1 MKIDIKNL
9 KKIILPVIGVIVF
22 LAVAGGLY
30 YFSQKK
36 NNTLAPDAASAK
48 VIDFINKNLLQGKA
62 TATLTGT
69 SEQSG
74 VYKIDFTVQSQ
85 PYSFYVTKD
94 GKLLFTSG
102 GPMPDANAQ
111 QNTNQN
117 TAAQTNIPKKDAAQA
132 LLFVMSFCP
141 YGNQAEGAMLPVANL
156 LKGIADIQLHY
167 VIYSNYSTGYPNYC
181 LDKEN
186 KYCSM
191 HGNQEVNQDV
201 RELCVEK
208 YQKDKYWDF
217 VSAINAKCTAQ
228 NADTCWEDVAKGLS
242 IDTAK
247 VKTCQ
252 KDEALTLLSQEVQL
266 DQAFSITGS
275 PQLVINGV
283 EYTGA
288 RTAEG
293 YKTGICSGFNTAPAA
308 CSQALQ
314 SSTDNSTTA
323 TGGCQ

>member
-1 MKIDIKNL
+1 MKIDIQGL
-9 KKIILPVIGVIVF
+9 KKIIVPVILVVVF
-22 LAVAGGLY
+22 LLIAGGLY
-30 YFSQKK
+30 YFSQKNK
-36 NNTLAPDAASAK
+36 GTLSTDAAGTK
-48 VIDFINKNLLQGKA
+48 VIDFINTNLLQGQA
-62 TATLTGT
+62 TAVLSGV
-69 SEQSG
+69 SEESG
-74 VYKIDFTVQSQ
+74 VYKIDFKVNDQAYT
-85 PYSFYVTKD
+85 FYVTED

-102 GPMPDANAQ
+102 GPMPESTTG
-111 QNTNQN
+111 TNGQN
-117 TAAQTNIPKKDAAQA
+117 TATQTNIPKQDAAQA

-156 LKGIADIQLHY
+156 LKGIADIQVHY

-191 HGNQEVNQDV
+191 HGIQELNQDV

-217 VSAINAKCTAQ
+217 VSAVNTQCTAQ
-228 NADTCWEDVAKGLS
+228 NADTCWENVAKSVS

-252 KDEALTLLSQEVQL
+252 KDEALTILAQEVQL
-266 DQAFSITGS
+266 DQAFGVSGS

-283 EYTGA
+283 EYSGA

-293 YKTGICSGFNTAPAA
+293 YKTGVCSGFNTAPAS
-308 CSQALQ
+308 CSQTLQ
-314 SSTDNSTTA
+314 SSTDSTTA